1 MAEYI
6 NNFIDYLY
14 TVAYTGFTAYME
26 ELVKKLAPL
35 GLTEKEARVYLALLQ
50 LGNGSAYSVALKSA
64 LKKPTAYVILDEL
77 VEKGLAYVIPRE
89 KKKRYAAIPPEEL
102 MQRAE
107 ERFATAQE
115 TLPELLSLYK
125 SNTVQ
130 SKART
135 LYFDGVSGVRQA
147 LEYREKE
154 LRGKEIIG
162 FFCTTIGRPPEILQ
176 LYFEWNAHHRK
187 YGTKLRGFTTTDESL
202 EGIIKDNGPEH
213 YSNLR
218 VLPRADYLP
227 LVSIDSALDFVRI
240 QITAASQIV
249 IIESVDFAQSF
260 RQIFEL
266 AWKNFNDAK
275 TVKEAYF
282 DSQEKQ

>member
-1 MAEYI
+1 M
-6 NNFIDYLY
+6 D
-14 TVAYTGFTAYME
+14 
-26 ELVKKLAPL
+26 ELVQKIAPL
-35 GLTEKEARVYLALLQ
+35 GLTDKEARVYLALLQ
-50 LGNGSAYSVALKSA
+50 LGSGSAYSVALKA
-64 LKKPTAYVILDEL
+64 GLKKPTAYVILDEL
-77 VEKGLAYVIPRE
+77 VEKGLTYVIPRE

-102 MQRAE
+102 LQRAE
-107 ERFATAQE
+107 ERFAAAQE
-115 TLPELLSLYK
+115 ALPELLSLYK
-125 SNTVQ
+125 SSAVQ
-130 SKART
+130 HKART

-162 FFCTTIGRPPEILQ
+162 FFSTAVDRSPEILQ
-176 LYFEWNAHHRK
+176 LYFEWNAHHKK

-202 EGIIKDNGPEH
+202 EGIIKDNGAEH

-218 VLPRADYLP
+218 VLPAADYSP
-227 LVSIDSALDFVRI
+227 SVSIDSALDFVRI
-240 QITAASQIV
+240 QISQASQIV
-249 IIESVDFAQSF
+249 IIESADFAQSF

-282 DSQEKQ
+282 DSVEKK